1 MWPNEIFGR
10 FHYYIF
16 LNKKNRSEKLT
27 ISMVLFIW
35 WFDHRLHLL
44 QKTNKSIFMDSS
56 DYKKIWTPL
65 FLIRNLVDLHEYDLE
80 SRETMIYGMRQHD
93 SNDLAGFKITYF
105 RATVFCG
112 MNFEKFPF
120 DQQSCHFEVFE
131 KLNKNFN

>member
-1 MWPNEIFGR
+1 
-10 FHYYIF
+10 
-16 LNKKNRSEKLT
+16 
-27 ISMVLFIW
+27 
-35 WFDHRLHLL
+35 
-44 QKTNKSIFMDSS
+44 MDSS

-131 KLNKNFN
+131 KLNKNLYTNKIMYISLFHS

>member
-1 MWPNEIFGR
+1 
-10 FHYYIF
+10 
-16 LNKKNRSEKLT
+16 
-27 ISMVLFIW
+27 MVLFIW

-131 KLNKNFN
+131 KWNKNFI